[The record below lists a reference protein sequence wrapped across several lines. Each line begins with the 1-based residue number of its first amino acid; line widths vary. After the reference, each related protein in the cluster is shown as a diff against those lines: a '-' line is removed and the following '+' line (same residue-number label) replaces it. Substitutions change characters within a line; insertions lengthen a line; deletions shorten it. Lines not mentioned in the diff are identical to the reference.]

1 MISSKNGLNRDNQQ
15 GRFRD
20 IGWIVG
26 FVDGEGCF
34 SISIFKNKTTKS
46 GLQVFP
52 EFVVT
57 QGEKSLNSL
66 KFIEMFFGCGKIFI
80 NHRKDNHNENLYR
93 FCVRNIKDLSEKII
107 PFFETNQ
114 LKTAKIKDFEAFK
127 KVVFLMLNKE
137 HLTQKGFDKIIDI
150 KQNLKTLRD

>member
-1 MISSKNGLNRDNQQ
+1 MISSKKDLNRDNQQ

-34 SISIFKNKTTKS
+34 SISIFKNKTTKN
-46 GLQVFP
+46 GLQIFP

-57 QGEKSLNSL
+57 QGEKSLDSL
-66 KFIEMFFGCGKIFI
+66 KFIEEFFGCGKIFI

-93 FCVRNIKDLSEKII
+93 FCVRNIKDLSQKII

-127 KVVFLMLNKE
+127 KVVLLMLNKE
-137 HLTQKGFDKIIDI
+137 HLTQNGFNKIIDI